1 MTGGAGRLIVLSGP
15 SGVGK
20 DTVIPELMRIR
31 PTLRRPVAYT
41 TRAPRA
47 GEVDGRDYTFVDG
60 DRFQEMEA
68 EGDFL
73 ETATVHG
80 HRYGTSKGR
89 VGQLLQVGAEVLL
102 KPDVQGAAR
111 LRDLG
116 LVDVFIFL
124 APPSEEELRE
134 RLEARRTEDPGDLET
149 RRRDSVAELRE
160 AGWYQHVVV
169 NDQVARAALEIDRI
183 LSTGRAPAA

>member
-80 HRYGTSKGR
+80 HRYGTSKRR